1 MTFFSRLSDIV
12 SCNLSELLAQSVDPA
27 ATLRQLISE
36 MDEGLSGARRS
47 VQAASRSVERLQSEI
62 AEHKSQR
69 DHWLQQ
75 ARQDVAHGR
84 EELARG
90 SLRRKQE
97 LEDLLGGLEQQLN
110 AAVST
115 QEHLQKMFR
124 AIEARLADA
133 HRRQEAGQPLGS
145 ASNSA
150 TVENASWSDPSREAQ
165 IEAELAALRLEA
177 KKS

>member
-12 SCNLSELLAQSVDPA
+12 SCNLSELLAQSADPA
-27 ATLRQLISE
+27 AALRQLISE

-47 VQAASRSVERLQSEI
+47 VQAASRSVERLEGEI

-75 ARQDVAHGR
+75 ARTEVQQGQ
-84 EELARG
+84 EEAARNC
-90 SLRRKQE
+90 LRRKQE
-97 LEDLLGGLEQQLN
+97 LEDLLGGLDQQLT

-115 QEHLQKMFR
+115 FDHLQKMFR

-133 HRRQEAGQPLGS
+133 RRRQD
-145 ASNSA
+145 SNVLVAAESTA
-150 TVENASWSDPSREAQ
+150 LQESCGLSDPSREAE
-165 IEAELAALRLEA
+165 IEAELAALRQEVRKA
-177 KKS
+177 